1 MRHLASAACVA
12 ALLLPLTACAGTPP
26 QIVDYE
32 PQRGALTVSTAA
44 AIKITF
50 DHAVDQESVESRL
63 HLVPATDGT
72 VRWTSP
78 RHLVFEHSTLK
89 ASTTYEV
96 ILEPG
101 YRDLAGNSYSL
112 RHHWAFVTE
121 RPPSLTGSTPA
132 DNDTGVDPAAYFS
145 LDFTREMNA
154 SSLRSALAFSPGV
167 SFDTRLD
174 QTDGHRVIVAPS
186 QLLQPN
192 TAYVVTINTD
202 ALDVNGNPLSR
213 EQAIRFT
220 TGPTRPLRH
229 WLTFATDGTGGAP
242 GGLWIVNETGFP
254 RELFHDGAV
263 HAFSWSPAGDTLL
276 LQGDGEKWS
285 EFVPGGGTV
294 QLGFTGTWAAALGSG
309 LGYVYL
315 DDGGA
320 LHRWSGADEVIS
332 TDVAQVAVAPNGL
345 RVAFVHGAVAT
356 NEVWGYDVGL
366 RARYQLALDSGPV
379 GSVSWAPSG
388 NRLAYLRSESAL
400 SSLRVRNLTGA
411 GTTTT
416 VATGDLGVPSWL
428 PDSTHIVFAAGIQ
441 GPGGSTHKA
450 FVVNVVAPPAVLNP
464 ASGLPSDPNIDV
476 ASPVPSPDG
485 HQIAFVNL
493 NQVANQVWLMNADGT
508 RPIAL
513 TRFTAESFPYS
524 CRAPAWTKA

>member
-1 MRHLASAACVA
+1 
-12 ALLLPLTACAGTPP
+12 
-26 QIVDYE
+26 
-32 PQRGALTVSTAA
+32 
-44 AIKITF
+44 
-50 DHAVDQESVESRL
+50 
-63 HLVPATDGT
+63 
-72 VRWTSP
+72 
-78 RHLVFEHSTLK
+78 
-89 ASTTYEV
+89 
-96 ILEPG
+96 
-101 YRDLAGNSYSL
+101 
-112 RHHWAFVTE
+112 
-121 RPPSLTGSTPA
+121 
-132 DNDTGVDPAAYFS
+132 
-145 LDFTREMNA
+145 
-154 SSLRSALAFSPGV
+154 
-167 SFDTRLD
+167 
-174 QTDGHRVIVAPS
+174 
-186 QLLQPN
+186 
-192 TAYVVTINTD
+192 
-202 ALDVNGNPLSR
+202 
-213 EQAIRFT
+213 
-220 TGPTRPLRH
+220 
-229 WLTFATDGTGGAP
+229 
-242 GGLWIVNETGFP
+242 
-254 RELFHDGAV
+254 
-263 HAFSWSPAGDTLL
+263 
-276 LQGDGEKWS
+276 
-285 EFVPGGGTV
+285 
-294 QLGFTGTWAAALGSG
+294 
-309 LGYVYL
+309 
-315 DDGGA
+315 
-320 LHRWSGADEVIS
+320 
-332 TDVAQVAVAPNGL
+332 
-345 RVAFVHGAVAT
+345 
-356 NEVWGYDVGL
+356 VWGYDVGL